1 MHSPRQEQLDVSI
14 EQKGSSAR
22 RGRGERQWQTLA
34 GQGKELG
41 LKCDTLEMPK
51 QGKDGI

>member
-1 MHSPRQEQLDVSI
+1 MHSPRQEQLDVFE

-22 RGRGERQWQTLA
+22 RGRGERQWQTFA

-41 LKCDTLEMPK
+41 LKRDTPEMSK
-51 QGKDGI
+51 RGTNEI